1 MTASTSSHP
10 ITNPNSLH
18 ARDIAYTLHPYTN
31 ARRHEQIGPLII
43 ERGEGIYVVD
53 DSGNRYIE
61 GMAGLWNAALG
72 FNDARLIEAGV
83 KQLRAQPYY
92 HNFNHRAHP
101 AAIEY
106 AERLVKIAPQGLEK
120 VFFANSGSE
129 ANDTVIKLVR
139 YFNNA
144 LGRRSKKK
152 IISRAR
158 AYHGITIGSGSLTGL
173 PLNHEDFDL
182 PIEGILHTAC
192 PHHYRYAEA
201 NESEEAYATRLAA
214 ELEALILKEGPD
226 TVAAFIGEPIMG
238 AGGVIVPPRTYWEKV
253 QDVCRRHDVLVAVDE
268 VICGFGRTGDMF
280 ACETFNI
287 EPDLLVLSKQI
298 TSGYQPLS
306 AVLMTGRIYNVVA
319 DNSNRLTS
327 FGHGFTTGSHPVA
340 MAVALESLNV
350 YEERNII
357 GHVRDIAGLFQERL
371 RAFADHPLVGEVRC
385 CGLIGAVEF
394 VADKATKAAFA
405 PPGALGS
412 HLMQRALANGL
423 IARQVGD
430 GFAFAP
436 PLIITDSQINDM
448 FDRFRLALDETYKWH
463 LDAK

>member
-1 MTASTSSHP
+1 MTGPASSHSL
-10 ITNPNSLH
+10 TSPNSLH
-18 ARDIAYTLHPYTN
+18 ARDIAYSLHPYTN

-43 ERGEGIYVVD
+43 KGGDGIHVFD

-72 FNDARLIEAGV
+72 FNEERLIEAGV
-83 KQLRAQPYY
+83 KQLREQPYY

-101 AAIEY
+101 AAIEF
-106 AERLVKIAPQGLEK
+106 AERLVKVAPEGLTK

-152 IISRAR
+152 IIAR
-158 AYHGITIGSGSLTGL
+158 LRGYHGITIGAGSLTGL
-173 PLNHEDFDL
+173 PLNHDDFDL
-182 PIEGILHTAC
+182 PIPGILHTAC
-192 PHHYRYAEA
+192 PHHYRYAEKG
-201 NESEEAYATRLAA
+201 ESEEAYATRLA
-214 ELEALILKEGPD
+214 EQLEAMILEEGPD

-253 QDVCRRHDVLVAVDE
+253 QAVCRRYDVLVAVDE
-268 VICGFGRTGDMF
+268 VICGFGRTGHMF

-306 AVLMTGRIYNVVA
+306 AVLMTSRIYDAVA
-319 DNSNRLTS
+319 DNSNRIGS
-327 FGHGFTTGSHPVA
+327 FGHGFTTGAHPVA

-350 YEERNII
+350 YEERDIV
-357 GHVRDIAGLFQERL
+357 GHVRDVAGVFEERL
-371 RAFADHPLVGEVRC
+371 RSFANHPIVGEVRC
-385 CGLIGAVEF
+385 CGLIGALEF
-394 VADKATKAAFA
+394 VADKETKTAFA
-405 PPGALGS
+405 QPGMLGS
-412 HLMQRALANGL
+412 YLMQRALANGL
-423 IARQVGD
+423 MARQVGD
-430 GFAFAP
+430 GVAFAP
-436 PLIITDSQINDM
+436 PLIITKSQINDM
-448 FDRFRLALDETYKWH
+448 FDRFSRALDDAYKWH
-463 LDAK
+463 REA